1 MSSIAKNIVVFGGN
15 GFLGKRICQEALS
28 RGYLVTSISS
38 SGSPPKQLAP
48 MDYKWVQKVNWTKG
62 DIFKPETYRDKLY
75 DCTSV
80 VHTIGILLENQSY
93 KNIVRSN
100 DDALGEILSF
110 FKTDNP
116 MNKNSFNTYQ
126 KINTESCIVLAET
139 LIDIIK
145 EKNNNNNN
153 NNNNNELL
161 SSQINHF
168 PFAYISADKKFPGIP
183 SGYIESKRTTELEL
197 YSLQPLLRPVFLR
210 PGFMYDNES
219 TEADFRSKFKSLLNG
234 MNLINNKLLNNS
246 LSDLIRP
253 TVSTQ
258 TVAKWCIDKIEDQEF
273 HGPVS
278 LDEMTGKS

>member
-210 PGFMYDNES
+210 PGFMYDIES

>member
-1 MSSIAKNIVVFGGN
+1 
-15 GFLGKRICQEALS
+15 
-28 RGYLVTSISS
+28 
-38 SGSPPKQLAP
+38 

-145 EKNNNNNN
+145 EKNNNNN